1 MATDKQV
8 IEFQVRLKDFMTKE
22 LARLGLTVEKTSKK
36 GKKGFDEMGRSAEKA
51 GRKIKKAGGGFK
63 GFASGLLKFGR
74 IAAAMTGIGAGL
86 GGLITMFTK
95 VRQGMTEA
103 MAFSQAMAEIATI
116 SEEVRVNTEHYTAA
130 VLDLATAYGQSELKT
145 AKALYQ
151 TISAGITDTNEAMY
165 LLQASSKL
173 AVGGFAE
180 INVVVD
186 FLTGV
191 INAYGK
197 SVYEAEELTDLF
209 FETVRLGKT
218 TIPEM
223 AKQMGAVM
231 PIAANLG
238 VSIEELQAMLATLTL
253 GNIETSLATTYMRQ
267 PWWL

>member
-1 MATDKQV
+1 MAGSDELIQM
-8 IEFQVRLKDFMTKE
+8 EVRLRDHMTAE
-22 LARLGLTVEKTSKK
+22 LKRLGLQTQKTQRTASASFLKM
-36 GKKGFDEMGRSAEKA
+36 GKSA
-51 GRKIKKAGGGFK
+51 GRLA
-63 GFASGLLKFGR
+63 LKFAG
-74 IAAAMTGIGAGL
+74 IATAVMGLGAGL
-86 GGLITMFTK
+86 GAIVAMFGK
-95 VRQGMTEA
+95 VRKGMTDA
-103 MAFSQAMAEIATI
+103 MGFSKGMAEIGTI
-116 SEEVRVNTEHYTAA
+116 SETVRNDMAGTTQA
-130 VLDLATAYGQSELKT
+130 VLDLSTAFGQSELKT

-151 TISAGITDTNEAMY
+151 TISAGVTDLNEAMY
-165 LLQASSKL
+165 LLEHASRL

-197 SVYEAEELTDLF
+197 SVYEAEELTDIF

-238 VSIEELQAMLATLTL
+238 VSVKELSAMLATLTL
-253 GNIETSLATTYMRQ
+253 GNIETALATTYMRQ
-267 PWWL
+267 ALVAVLRVHNGEDRC